1 MRRLSVY
8 CLLQESLYLYLY
20 LFPFSAF
27 PSVSSLPLVQAMGR
41 PHQWEDLQTMIEGL
55 GLHLIRHFFIMFWAT
70 VWHCCAHQW
79 NDLASKLSYSV
90 QAKH

>member
-41 PHQWEDLQTMIEGL
+41 PHQWEDLQTIMEGAW
-55 GLHLIRHFFIMFWAT
+55 GCIRFDT
-70 VWHCCAHQW
+70 
-79 NDLASKLSYSV
+79 YSSIFGGRHGI
-90 QAKH
+90 AEC